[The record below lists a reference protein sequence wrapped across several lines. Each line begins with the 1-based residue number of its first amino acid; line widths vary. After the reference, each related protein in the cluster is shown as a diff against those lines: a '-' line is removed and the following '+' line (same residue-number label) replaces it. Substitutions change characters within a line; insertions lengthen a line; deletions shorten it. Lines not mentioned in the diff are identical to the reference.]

1 MQQKCNKIN
10 DFFKK
15 TKKILFSYNFVAL
28 LLQLI
33 LYSYNN
39 HIAFQVNG
47 MLVSVINLIVSSILP
62 ILLSVVFCLAD
73 KKTSFHKISYWQKQI
88 IIGVAFGLLA
98 VISTVLPYIL
108 YTEGL
113 KNISAT
119 NASIIA
125 FAEPVTA
132 TVVGAVLFE
141 EDITF
146 IVCLGMLLVLTSIIM
161 ISLKKF

>member
-1 MQQKCNKIN
+1 MSLLPFCDVIGIMIASM
-10 DFFKK
+10 DI
-15 TKKILFSYNFVAL
+15 TVLIWIL
-28 LLQLI
+28 
-33 LYSYNN
+33 
-39 HIAFQVNG
+39 
-47 MLVSVINLIVSSILP
+47 
-62 ILLSVVFCLAD
+62 
-73 KKTSFHKISYWQKQI
+73 
-88 IIGVAFGLLA
+88 LLA

-161 ISLKKF
+161 ISLKKS